1 MGTIING
8 NKWAGACVNGN
19 IVSGLVKNGAVF
31 YKKNADLLQINDM
44 NIESHGY
51 SLSVQNG
58 IITLNGSWTS
68 SFNGELNFNSNV
80 SDLPL
85 GNYICKISHISSD
98 NNQTVAVKLITTN
111 YVQVVN
117 TNFYNS
123 DQEIHFSLNTP
134 AARLY
139 LYIAPQW
146 SYQNKKFKI
155 EIFKKEV

>member
-1 MGTIING
+1 MPLIFDGNEPKNITYNG
-8 NKWAGACVNGN
+8 NEVKKVIYNG
-19 IVSGLVKNGAVF
+19 VTVWE
-31 YKKNADLLQINDM
+31 KNANLLQINDM

-58 IITLNGSWTS
+58 VITLNGSQTS
-68 SFNGELNFNSNV
+68 SFNGELNFDSNV

-98 NNQTVAVKLITTN
+98 NNQTVAVKLITTS

-155 EIFKKEV
+155 EIFNE